1 MPRTPRATR
10 GVPYRI
16 AIDTLHRVYLMLVRI
31 SEAPRLPQVVRAELQ
46 TEVLILA
53 ALLRR
58 DNGRRR

>member
-10 GVPYRI
+10 GVPYDM
-16 AIDTLHRVYLMLVRI
+16 AMAALNRVYLILVRI
-31 SEAPRLPQVVRAELQ
+31 SEAPRLPQAVRIELRE
-46 TEVLILA
+46 EVRSLG